1 VREQKRETKT
11 TIFSAAKSLYSQTLA
26 AFGAACINYS
36 ATTTGF
42 HAYQKA
48 MGTGAAGFRRLVSA
62 FHGLSK
68 TGRRNLALSQK
79 NSQKSSAIKCLV
91 AFCRVLSEHWA
102 APIKGMVVTDFYC
115 LGYCG

>member
-11 TIFSAAKSLYSQTLA
+11 TRFSAAKSLYSQTLA
-26 AFGAACINYS
+26 AFGAACINHS
-36 ATTTGF
+36 ATATGF

-91 AFCRVLSEHWA
+91 AFYGVLSEHWA
-102 APIKGMVVTDFYC
+102 APIRCIAVTDFYRVC
-115 LGYCG
+115 CCG